1 MKICGSKVPAEGI
14 KRTFMEREAG
24 ADGPPATSSGL
35 ISSTS
40 TTTISSATTYS
51 STWSST
57 STSTST
63 FSASL
68 PIHSAIAR
76 GEEENN
82 RPCLVGRSK
91 RPSLDK
97 KEVDEISGQK
107 KKKKEIVEVILA
119 QDQLLD
125 PGHVEARCKVLEG
138 ALSLSIN
145 TTRPRLDKDQ
155 VDRGDVR
162 EKKVQ
167 KILTKNRESEEI
179 ILLQDRRRL
188 GHLEAR
194 FKALEGMSQVIDEV
208 KALEEENRDVKDL
221 NKMREEEIEEIKL
234 LWNQRCLRNF
244 KAMSKSL
251 DQLRNTPKEV
261 GSARQY
267 QAGNVAEDV
276 VVISS
281 DEDDETQQAHQESK
295 TRERNEQAKC
305 LEEEISALS
314 LDLECPVC
322 LIVCAPPIYSCL
334 AQHPVCSECRKDLKQ
349 CVVCREPYDHGMIR
363 HRYAERDYEK
373 LEKKRFEKSSLL
385 KE

>member
-68 PIHSAIAR
+68 PLHSAIAR
-76 GEEENN
+76 GEVGGK
-82 RPCLVGRSK
+82 RPCLVAGSK

-107 KKKKEIVEVILA
+107 KKKKEMEEVILA

-138 ALSLSIN
+138 ALSLGIN

-167 KILTKNRESEEI
+167 KSLTKNRE
-179 ILLQDRRRL
+179 
-188 GHLEAR
+188 
-194 FKALEGMSQVIDEV
+194 V
-208 KALEEENRDVKDL
+208 K
-221 NKMREEEIEEIKL
+221 
-234 LWNQRCLRNF
+234 
-244 KAMSKSL
+244 
-251 DQLRNTPKEV
+251 
-261 GSARQY
+261 
-267 QAGNVAEDV
+267 
-276 VVISS
+276 
-281 DEDDETQQAHQESK
+281 
-295 TRERNEQAKC
+295 
-305 LEEEISALS
+305 
-314 LDLECPVC
+314 
-322 LIVCAPPIYSCL
+322 
-334 AQHPVCSECRKDLKQ
+334 
-349 CVVCREPYDHGMIR
+349 
-363 HRYAERDYEK
+363 
-373 LEKKRFEKSSLL
+373 KSSCSRTDDA
-385 KE
+385 